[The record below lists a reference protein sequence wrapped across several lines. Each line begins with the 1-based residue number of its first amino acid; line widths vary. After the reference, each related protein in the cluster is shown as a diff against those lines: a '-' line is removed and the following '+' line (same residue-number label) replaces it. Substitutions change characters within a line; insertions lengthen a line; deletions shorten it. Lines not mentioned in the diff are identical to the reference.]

1 MQTALV
7 DAGAMIALFDLADQ
21 FYERYTGIFRELLS
35 RRVQLVTSWPC
46 VTEASYS
53 LAPKNHLALLE
64 WLQSG
69 AVAVENFS
77 AVDLQPMVGW
87 MAQYSETGKTLMDF
101 ADASLYWLAIELKT
115 NLVLTVDRRDFS
127 RYRLPDGRAFE
138 IL

>member
-69 AVAVENFS
+69 AVSVENFS

-87 MAQYSETGKTLMDF
+87 MEQYSEPGKTLMDF
-101 ADASLYWLAIELKT
+101 ADASLYWLAVELKT

-127 RYRLPDGRAFE
+127 SYRLPDGQAFE

>member
-1 MQTALV
+1 LQTALV

-69 AVAVENFS
+69 AVSVENFS

-87 MAQYSETGKTLMDF
+87 MAQYSEPGKTLMDF

-127 RYRLPDGRAFE
+127 RYRLPDGQAFE

>member
-7 DAGAMIALFDLADQ
+7 DAGAMIALFDDADD
-21 FYERYTGIFRELLS
+21 FYERYTGIFNELLS
-35 RRVQLVTSWPC
+35 RRVQLVTTWPC

-64 WLQSG
+64 WLQNG
-69 AVAVENFS
+69 AVSIQNFS
-77 AVDLQPMVGW
+77 AADLQPMVGW
-87 MAQYSETGKTLMDF
+87 MEQYTERSKTIMDF

-115 NLVLTVDRRDFS
+115 TLVLSTDRRDFS
-127 RYRLPDGRAFE
+127 RYRLPDGQAFE

>member
-1 MQTALV
+1 
-7 DAGAMIALFDLADQ
+7 MIALFDLADQ

-69 AVAVENFS
+69 AVSVENFS

-87 MAQYSETGKTLMDF
+87 MAQYSEPGKTLMDF

-127 RYRLPDGRAFE
+127 RYRLPDGQAFE

>member
-7 DAGAMIALFDLADQ
+7 DAGAMIALFDLADE
-21 FYERYTGIFRELLS
+21 FYERYTGIFREFLS

-53 LAPKNHLALLE
+53 LAPKNRLALLE

-69 AVAVENFS
+69 AVSVENFS

-87 MAQYSETGKTLMDF
+87 MAQYSEPGKTLMDF
-101 ADASLYWLAIELKT
+101 ADATLYWLAIELKT

-127 RYRLPDGRAFE
+127 RYRLPDGQAFE

>member
-7 DAGAMIALFDLADQ
+7 DAGAMIALFDDSDG
-21 FYERYTGIFRELLS
+21 FYERYTGIFNELLS
-35 RRVQLVTSWPC
+35 RRVQLVTTWPC

-64 WLQSG
+64 WLQNG
-69 AVAVENFS
+69 AVSIQNFS
-77 AVDLQPMVGW
+77 AADLQPMVGW
-87 MAQYSETGKTLMDF
+87 MEQYTERSKTIMDF

-115 NLVLTVDRRDFS
+115 TLVLSTDRRDFS
-127 RYRLPDGRAFE
+127 RYRLPDGQAFE

>member
-1 MQTALV
+1 LQTALV

-69 AVAVENFS
+69 AVSVENFS

-87 MAQYSETGKTLMDF
+87 MEQYSETGKTLMDF

-127 RYRLPDGRAFE
+127 RYRLPDGQAFE

>member
-69 AVAVENFS
+69 AVSVENFS

-87 MAQYSETGKTLMDF
+87 MAQYSEPGKTLMDF

-127 RYRLPDGRAFE
+127 RYRLPDGQAFE

>member
-1 MQTALV
+1 
-7 DAGAMIALFDLADQ
+7 MIALFDLADE
-21 FYERYTGIFRELLS
+21 FYERYTGIFREFLS

-53 LAPKNHLALLE
+53 LAPKNRLALLE

-69 AVAVENFS
+69 AVSVENFS

-87 MAQYSETGKTLMDF
+87 MAQYSEPGKTLMDF
-101 ADASLYWLAIELKT
+101 ADATLYWLAIELKT

-127 RYRLPDGRAFE
+127 RYRLPDGQAFE

>member
-1 MQTALV
+1 LQTALV

>member
-1 MQTALV
+1 
-7 DAGAMIALFDLADQ
+7 MIALFDLADQ

-69 AVAVENFS
+69 AVSVENFS

-127 RYRLPDGRAFE
+127 SYRLPDGQAFE

>member
-69 AVAVENFS
+69 AVSVENFS

-127 RYRLPDGRAFE
+127 RYRLPDGQAFE

>member
-7 DAGAMIALFDLADQ
+7 DAGGMIALFDHADN
-21 FYERYTGIFRELLS
+21 FYERYTGIFKELLS
-35 RRVQLVTSWPC
+35 RRVQLVTTWPC

-69 AVAVENFS
+69 AVSVENFS
-77 AVDLQPMVGW
+77 AVDLQPMLGW
-87 MAQYSETGKTLMDF
+87 MAQYTERGKTLMDF
-101 ADASLYWLAIELKT
+101 ADATLYWLAIELNT
-115 NLVLTVDRRDFS
+115 TVVLSVDHRDFS
-127 RYRLPDGRAFE
+127 RYRLPDGQAFE

>member
-1 MQTALV
+1 
-7 DAGAMIALFDLADQ
+7 MIALFDLADQ